1 MRRLII
7 IFASILLL
15 MQAKVLFA
23 YQIVAIDKA
32 SYVFKSGEIKKDPNR
47 YQVIYEVDEVNKTLS
62 VVKEVDLRTGQ
73 EYPATA
79 IYQIVAQPTME
90 QFKLGNALKAT
101 RFNPTIATVETIS
114 FCNGEYHYSKTT
126 EKWINLF
133 YGSYKIDF

>member
-1 MRRLII
+1 MRKILNILV
-7 IFASILLL
+7 SILLL
-15 MQAKVLFA
+15 TQAKDLFA
-23 YQIVAIDKA
+23 YQVVAIDEA
-32 SYVFKSGEIKKDPNR
+32 SYVFESGEIKKDPNR
-47 YQVIYEVDEVNKTLS
+47 YKVFYEVDEGNKTLS

-73 EYPATA
+73 EFPGRA

-114 FCNGEYHYSKTT
+114 FCNGKYHYSKTT
-126 EKWINLF
+126 EKWVNLF